1 MHHVRFQ
8 FHLLFTSVY
17 TTFLPPFRRSGCGE
31 SPRIVSTRG
40 GEPAPASVHGTIAID
55 AARSSSTSST
65 WSAPAADALWISGSP
80 CRGGTRSRSG
90 SIQNF
95 LDIPHSV
102 QHAHDLNRLGDGIV
116 DDQIGV
122 DGPEF
127 QGTASEI
134 LANMSRAWFVT
145 EKLQGPADI
154 LQNPARDHR
163 ASLLHQEDLYL
174 V

>member
-65 WSAPAADALWISGSP
+65 WSAPAADALWISGSR
-80 CRGGTRSRSG
+80 CRGDRSCPILSMLDVGLRTRRNRQRAG
-90 SIQNF
+90 S
-95 LDIPHSV
+95 DC
-102 QHAHDLNRLGDGIV
+102 A
-116 DDQIGV
+116 
-122 DGPEF
+122 
-127 QGTASEI
+127 
-134 LANMSRAWFVT
+134 
-145 EKLQGPADI
+145 I
-154 LQNPARDHR
+154 LQVNCEHA
-163 ASLLHQEDLYL
+163 LYN
-174 V
+174 